1 MHPDKGSRSI
11 RTDVLTD
18 SETTYEGYVR
28 VLNSLHRKVSRLVVC
43 VSFSVLCAW
52 GGEDLMNMHVL
63 NFSQPKSDP
72 FCNRCIAHRMY
83 TLMGGGYF
91 NMYILHYFRTIFSF
105 NFVCVLSWLKYSA
118 GLVSFIEH
126 PVIYICMR
134 IRNNIY
140 SMPIDVSISTE
151 YLFS

>member
-1 MHPDKGSRSI
+1 MR
-11 RTDVLTD
+11 
-18 SETTYEGYVR
+18 
-28 VLNSLHRKVSRLVVC
+28 
-43 VSFSVLCAW
+43 
-52 GGEDLMNMHVL
+52 GGGFDEYSC
-63 NFSQPKSDP
+63 FKFAQPKSEP
-72 FCNRCIAHRMY
+72 FCNRCIAHRIY
-83 TLMGGGYF
+83 TLIWEGYF

-126 PVIYICMR
+126 PVIYIGMR

-151 YLFS
+151 FVFSKILLYSNDDTVP